1 MNKMNQ
7 LWAISGIAVALA
19 FSRTNGLAQAAAGGM
34 GRGGFGGG
42 VVLTSPAR
50 LQQQA
55 ENMRLSL
62 GVTNDEE
69 WVIISPRLVKVM
81 QLQAEARLVE
91 IANMARGGGGG
102 RLRAL
107 PTVGVGTDP
116 DPTTE
121 ALTKA
126 LDDNAPV
133 AEIKSAMA
141 RVRQARKAKQAEMA
155 RAQADLQSVVSIRQ
169 EAILLNSGLLD

>member
-19 FSRTNGLAQAAAGGM
+19 FSGTNGLAQAAAGGM

-91 IANMARGGGGG
+91 IANMARGGG

-107 PTVGVGTDP
+107 PAVGTDP